1 MFTNDVLPLSGE
13 NSFDLTPEKES
24 SEIFL
29 YIGSTRFFSDNLS
42 GTFPHSTCA
51 TSLEEAKQVLLNMSV
66 LPDLII
72 VDTHFNHIQL
82 VGFSVWLLQNRINTT
97 PLIYNQSY
105 LTTEETKLLF
115 KQKLVDDVIDL
126 HQHYYKLGQKIKFF
140 KKMNSNSSEL
150 KKQKSTLPETC
161 RFCFVK
167 RSFDILMAF
176 TGITLTM
183 PLMLIIALIIK
194 IDSKGPVFYFAK
206 RAGKG
211 FKIFNFYKFR
221 TMIVDADQKIKE
233 LAEDLN
239 QYETQEKGPLFIKL
253 NNDPRITKFGRFL
266 RNSSLDELPQLFNV
280 LKGDMS
286 IVGNRPLPLYEAS
299 TLTTAEWAERFMAP
313 AGITGL
319 WQISKRGKK
328 EMSNEERIQ
337 LDIEYARN
345 RNLLT
350 DFKILIKTPAAL
362 LQNADV

>member
-1 MFTNDVLPLSGE
+1 MFTNDVLPLSSE

-140 KKMNSNSSEL
+140 KKMNSDSSELKKQNSDSSEL

-167 RSFDILMAF
+167 RSFDILMALA
-176 TGITLTM
+176 GITLTM

-239 QYETQEKGPLFIKL
+239 QYET
-253 NNDPRITKFGRFL
+253 RRF
-266 RNSSLDELPQLFNV
+266 
-280 LKGDMS
+280 KS
-286 IVGNRPLPLYEAS
+286 I
-299 TLTTAEWAERFMAP
+299 
-313 AGITGL
+313 
-319 WQISKRGKK
+319 
-328 EMSNEERIQ
+328 
-337 LDIEYARN
+337 
-345 RNLLT
+345 
-350 DFKILIKTPAAL
+350 
-362 LQNADV
+362 